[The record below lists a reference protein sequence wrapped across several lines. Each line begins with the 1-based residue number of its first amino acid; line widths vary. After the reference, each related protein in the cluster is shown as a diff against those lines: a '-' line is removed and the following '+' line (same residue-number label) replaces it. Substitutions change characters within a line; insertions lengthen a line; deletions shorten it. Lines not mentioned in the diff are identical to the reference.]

1 MVNKILQLVKFAKK
15 LKKGC
20 RWTSSFF
27 GPHEENTEVLAP
39 INETLNG
46 K

>member
-1 MVNKILQLVKFAKK
+1 MNGLLQHVTLAKK
-15 LKKGC
+15 LKKEKVQMDIIC
-20 RWTSSFF
+20 F